1 MNPFIEPDELQAI
14 LAIKPDAK
22 FNIADNRNKGGTNIA
37 EWNIKSKN
45 ITQKQIDDKLKEL
58 MQIN

>member
-22 FNIADNRNKGGTNIA
+22 FNIADNRNLRWYKYYLSGTTKIQQ
-37 EWNIKSKN
+37 ILHKN
-45 ITQKQIDDKLKEL
+45 K
-58 MQIN
+58 

>member
-22 FNIADNRNKGGTNIA
+22 FNIADNINLGGTKTI
-37 EWNIKSKN
+37 EWHDKKSNKYYTKTN
-45 ITQKQIDDKLKEL
+45 R
-58 MQIN
+58 